1 MRISDWSSDVFSS
14 DLELLGIRKTAQC
27 GHAIGESD
35 VLGSRLT
42 AHGACSRLRVLLA
55 QDARDVAGC
64 EAELGE
70 LIRLQPYA
78 HGVVSRAE
86 QAGIADAGDSLE
98 LVDDVEQSVVAHEQ
112 TVVTFVGRREGDQR
126 QADRKRTRMN
136 SSHSC
141 ATRMPSSA

>member
-1 MRISDWSSDVFSS
+1 MIWLFSYCVFFFKQKTAYEMRISDWSSDVCSS
-14 DLELLGIRKTAQC
+14 DLNLPELLGIRKTAQC

-70 LIRLQPYA
+70 LIRLPPYA

-86 QAGIADAGDSLE
+86 QAGIDDAGGSLE
-98 LVDDVEQSVVAHEQ
+98 LVDDVEQSVGAHEQ
-112 TVVTFVGRREGDQR
+112 TGVTFVGRRE
-126 QADRKRTRMN
+126 
-136 SSHSC
+136 
-141 ATRMPSSA
+141 

>member
-1 MRISDWSSDVFSS
+1 MIWLFSYCVFFFKQKTAYEMRISDWSSDVCSS
-14 DLELLGIRKTAQC
+14 DLNLPELLGIRKTAQC

-55 QDARDVAGC
+55 QDARDAAGC

-78 HGVVSRAE
+78 HGEVSRDE
-86 QAGIADAGDSLE
+86 
-98 LVDDVEQSVVAHEQ
+98 
-112 TVVTFVGRREGDQR
+112 
-126 QADRKRTRMN
+126 QADRKRDVEGKGVSEREGRGGGR
-136 SSHSC
+136 SSKKKNKRKKHDKE
-141 ATRMPSSA
+141 

>member
-1 MRISDWSSDVFSS
+1 MVISDWSSDVCSS
-14 DLELLGIRKTAQC
+14 DL
-27 GHAIGESD
+27 
-35 VLGSRLT
+35 
-42 AHGACSRLRVLLA
+42 
-55 QDARDVAGC
+55 ARDVAGC

-126 QADRKRTRMN
+126 QDRTGALLHGHTLLAHLLRQPRQRRSEEHT
-136 SSHSC
+136 SEL
-141 ATRMPSSA
+141 

>member
-1 MRISDWSSDVFSS
+1 MPIFGILAYDN
-14 DLELLGIRKTAQC
+14 LPELLGIRKTAQC

-98 LVDDVEQSVVAHEQ
+98 
-112 TVVTFVGRREGDQR
+112 
-126 QADRKRTRMN
+126 DRKSTRLN
-136 SSHSC
+136 SSH
-141 ATRMPSSA
+141 